1 MMVISIQ
8 MKKKQW
14 IALAAL
20 VLVLGVAVFGLVHHP
35 NAVSASADYALEAET
50 DAQRKAFL
58 GQFGWTVK
66 DDPVEICEVIIPEQ
80 FNAVYSDYNAMQQEQ
95 GLDLSRYMGKRVK
108 RWTYEITNYP
118 NLTDSTR
125 VYADLLIYDGRV
137 IGGSIGTR
145 EADGFMQGFRR
156 NAEQLPLPQSAAAE
170 SAAGSSLPPAES
182 GTAESAGASSE
193 GAASSASPTESATGS
208 AAESKAVSSGA

>member
-1 MMVISIQ
+1 M
-8 MKKKQW
+8 
-14 IALAAL
+14 
-20 VLVLGVAVFGLVHHP
+20 
-35 NAVSASADYALEAET
+35 
-50 DAQRKAFL
+50 
-58 GQFGWTVK
+58 
-66 DDPVEICEVIIPEQ
+66 
-80 FNAVYSDYNAMQQEQ
+80 
-95 GLDLSRYMGKRVK
+95 DLSRYMGKRVK

-182 GTAESAGASSE
+182 GTVESAGASSE
-193 GAASSASPTESATGS
+193 GAASSDSPTESATGS